1 MLSLTLPKLGGELQ
15 PQISDLVACKRWLA
29 ALPLSNVQA
38 AHAEI
43 GAQLGLLNCFP
54 VAPLERLR
62 IMEHLRET
70 VDFIQAEV
78 AKKYLNKPVPF
89 DQAEETVWRNV
100 LELWQTMAEAY
111 QRCLQAYIDGD
122 KEIADYA
129 ALITQRC
136 LRYGAMQM
144 LEQFRAFREL
154 NSESWQHLHALYAF
168 AEQKDFAARPVKDSL
183 NHQLEATTCGAAYV
197 QALLTFL
204 ANPYQLSSR
213 QLAQMQRWLE
223 KWAVRVPVLP
233 RQPENAGLS
242 PLAVD
247 LKGATPPAVPTAD
260 ASLVEP
266 RYLDTESLASTI
278 RKRIKFLRKGGAP
291 AEVGLGDDCV
301 APACEVFLT
310 ALYQHWCE
318 IPVPRSCARHAGSAT
333 AEIAF
338 DVPSMHFFISGEKPF
353 NETRKERLLGQEE
366 LRDLQMF
373 GRVRTPVRDPSAA
386 QAGFAS
392 ETWDILDESA
402 LGFRLVRKG
411 ANGSRVGNNQLLA
424 VRPSDGT
431 GFVLGV
437 AKWLML
443 TAQGE
448 LHVGVHALPGAPTAI
463 AARRA
468 ALNSSDKHR
477 FAQAFWLPEMP
488 ALQAPESVVLPAG
501 WFHPGGRVDIAEGDE
516 VREVK
521 MLALIEKGADYERV
535 TFVNP
540 AARNEPRRDFI
551 YPQDPKILI

>member
-1 MLSLTLPKLGGELQ
+1 MLSLTLRKLGGELQ
-15 PQISDLVACKRWLA
+15 PQISDLAACKRWLA

-38 AHAEI
+38 AHGEI
-43 GAQLGLLNCFP
+43 GGQLELLNCFP

-70 VDFIQAEV
+70 VDFVQAEV

-89 DQAEETVWRNV
+89 DKAEQAAWNNV
-100 LELWQTMAEAY
+100 LALWQSMAEAY
-111 QRCLQAYIDGD
+111 QRGLQACIDGD
-122 KEIADYA
+122 MEVAEYV

-136 LRYGAMQM
+136 LRYCAMQM
-144 LEQFRAFREL
+144 LEQYRAFREL
-154 NSESWQHLHALYAF
+154 DGESWRQLHALHAF
-168 AEQKDFAARPVKDSL
+168 AEKKGFAARPVKDSL
-183 NHQLEATTCGAAYV
+183 NHQVEATTCGAAYV

-213 QLAQMQRWLE
+213 QLAQLQRWLE

-233 RQPENAGLS
+233 RQPQNAGLS

-247 LKGATPPAVPTAD
+247 LNGAMPPAVASAD
-260 ASLVEP
+260 SPLAEP
-266 RYLDTESLASTI
+266 RYLDSESLASTI

-291 AEVGLGDDCV
+291 AEVGLGEDCV

-318 IPVPRSCARHAGSAT
+318 IPVPRACARHAGSAT

-353 NETRKERLLGQEE
+353 NETGKARALRQEE

-373 GRVRTPVRDPSAA
+373 GHVRTPAEKPSAA
-386 QAGFAS
+386 QAGFTS
-392 ETWDILDESA
+392 ETWEIQDESA
-402 LGFRLVRKG
+402 LGFRLARKG
-411 ANGSRVGNNQLLA
+411 ASGSRVGNNQLLA
-424 VRPSDGT
+424 VRPSDGA

-437 AKWLML
+437 VRWLML

-463 AARRA
+463 AARRV
-468 ALNSSDKHR
+468 ALNTADKHR
-477 FAQAFWLPEMP
+477 FAQAFRLPEVA
-488 ALQAPESVVLPAG
+488 ALQAPESLVLPAG
-501 WFHPGGRVDIAEGDE
+501 WFHPGGTMDIAEGDE
-516 VREVK
+516 VRGVR

-535 TFVNP
+535 SFLNP
-540 AARNEPRRDFI
+540 AARNEPPRDFI